1 MKNHRNCYMSVLTY
15 LLWQRIDYR
24 DRFGFDKRET
34 YVLFI
39 DDFNF
44 YRFGEGAPGWSSSGS
59 FFSTFCSSSL
69 WPTDS

>member
-1 MKNHRNCYMSVLTY
+1 MSVLTY

-44 YRFGEGAPGWSSSGS
+44 YRFG
-59 FFSTFCSSSL
+59 
-69 WPTDS
+69 